1 MDNSDIYN
9 TGEYRRSRVS
19 YFFAAMF
26 EYFITLAVGDAFL
39 SALAKYIGLSDAL
52 TGICLSVASLACVSQ
67 LLTVFVKQG
76 KAIKRLIITINLID
90 QLMYA
95 CLYFLPFFGLSD
107 TVKQVLFVLLLI
119 SAAFTANSVASVK
132 YTFALGGVK
141 REKFGSYCLTNEMI
155 SLSGGII
162 FTYVL
167 GRVSDCYIDG
177 GKQELSFIVFG
188 ITLLVITALHTVSM
202 LLMRKD
208 ADSSGEMS
216 EQNAAPGV
224 QLKEMFGLF
233 GNPAFRSVFLI
244 FALWKAA
251 DCAVY
256 PFMNTYALDK
266 NTLGLTLTQISLFVI
281 CGNVG
286 RILISFPTGKIIDK
300 TSYCTVMIP
309 FFAVSALSMLSGAI
323 TSPGRAGFFAA
334 YIILRNISYV
344 GLSSGLYNLALDY
357 LPRKLHNYSV
367 ALMTALT
374 GLLGFIST
382 AVCSLLL
389 SYVQNNGNVIFG
401 MHIYPQQL
409 LSTIGC
415 VIAAA
420 IIPYVYIKI
429 RKLPRNIN

>member
-177 GKQELSFIVFG
+177 GKQELSFTVGYRWIR
-188 ITLLVITALHTVSM
+188 ASTVSCC
-202 LLMRKD
+202 LRRPD
-208 ADSSGEMS
+208 
-216 EQNAAPGV
+216 
-224 QLKEMFGLF
+224 
-233 GNPAFRSVFLI
+233 
-244 FALWKAA
+244 
-251 DCAVY
+251 
-256 PFMNTYALDK
+256 
-266 NTLGLTLTQISLFVI
+266 LGKCQS
-281 CGNVG
+281 
-286 RILISFPTGKIIDK
+286 K
-300 TSYCTVMIP
+300 M
-309 FFAVSALSMLSGAI
+309 
-323 TSPGRAGFFAA
+323 
-334 YIILRNISYV
+334 
-344 GLSSGLYNLALDY
+344 
-357 LPRKLHNYSV
+357 PRP
-367 ALMTALT
+367 
-374 GLLGFIST
+374 
-382 AVCSLLL
+382 VCSLKRCSGCSGIRL
-389 SYVQNNGNVIFG
+389 S
-401 MHIYPQQL
+401 
-409 LSTIGC
+409 
-415 VIAAA
+415 AACF
-420 IIPYVYIKI
+420 
-429 RKLPRNIN
+429 